1 MTNGRRRRAMRA
13 RLVHCDASPVWRRHD
28 VARMRD
34 ARSSITRG
42 RIDGR
47 GNAPESCA
55 QVHDSRS
62 TESHP
67 TGRGDAAMAT
77 KKKGGSKRSA
87 GKSSA
92 RRGGAKRGAK
102 RSSAKRGAKKG
113 GARKGAAK
121 KGAAKKGAA
130 RKSAAKKSSA
140 RGTTSRGGAK
150 RGGAKKS
157 VAKRSTAKRS
167 TAKRSTGGRKTSP
180 LARVKRVATGVVEQA
195 QTAVSHGVDAV
206 KELGENIVDRVSG

>member
-1 MTNGRRRRAMRA
+1 MLMASHSWIVGDAYCSKTQDTTRRPARASR
-13 RLVHCDASPVWRRHD
+13 DD
-28 VARMRD
+28 VARSHD
-34 ARSSITRG
+34 ERSCFTRG
-42 RIDGR
+42 GRIAGR
-47 GNAPESCA
+47 DHAPESCA
-55 QVHDSRS
+55 HGHDLAQHR
-62 TESHP
+62 EPP

-87 GKSSA
+87 GKGSA

-102 RSSAKRGAKKG
+102 RSSARKSGAKK

-121 KGAAKKGAA
+121 KGGAKRGAA
-130 RKSAAKKSSA
+130 RKSSAKKSSA
-140 RGTTSRGGAK
+140 RGSTSRGTAK

-157 VAKRSTAKRS
+157 AKRSTGKRS
-167 TAKRSTGGRKTSP
+167 GGGRKTSP

-206 KELGENIVDRVSG
+206 KGLGENIVERVTS